1 MAASPAAPRDP
12 LALPPVPP
20 PAPATHPW
28 RDRIVAALFAL
39 AVALPGLALVATWSR
54 TTTRFENRPT
64 APWPAWSTAA
74 TKPRDFTAAFERAF
88 ADRFG
93 GRDAL
98 IRLHHG
104 VKAVA
109 FGVSPVPNV
118 MLGREGWLYFLGEDG
133 KSLDRHFRGSEPFT
147 DREIDAL
154 VTELGRRRDFLAAR
168 GIGYVVAVVPDK
180 FTIYPEHLP
189 AGVAR
194 MPATP
199 LDRAAAALARDPR
212 MHFVDLRAPLAA
224 AKVKERL
231 YFLTDSHWNYNGA
244 VVGYEAIMRAVQR
257 ALDDQGRARL
267 PAIAAPPRPPYAA
280 GKDVYSGDLATMLGL
295 PRRFREP
302 DLAPLSKVLGEAAT
316 RCARRVDVPPE
327 PLLYPPAQDP
337 QAFECAT
344 PGLPRAVVYR
354 DSMAIPLVPLLAQN
368 FSRSLFMSS
377 RRLDPA
383 LIAREQPDVVIEE
396 LVERSLNAPA
406 AFPI

>member
-1 MAASPAAPRDP
+1 
-12 LALPPVPP
+12 
-20 PAPATHPW
+20 
-28 RDRIVAALFAL
+28 
-39 AVALPGLALVATWSR
+39 
-54 TTTRFENRPT
+54 
-64 APWPAWSTAA
+64 
-74 TKPRDFTAAFERAF
+74 
-88 ADRFG
+88 
-93 GRDAL
+93 
-98 IRLHHG
+98 
-104 VKAVA
+104 
-109 FGVSPVPNV
+109 
-118 MLGREGWLYFLGEDG
+118 
-133 KSLDRHFRGSEPFT
+133 
-147 DREIDAL
+147 
-154 VTELGRRRDFLAAR
+154 
-168 GIGYVVAVVPDK
+168 
-180 FTIYPEHLP
+180 
-189 AGVAR
+189 
-194 MPATP
+194 
-199 LDRAAAALARDPR
+199 

-224 AKVKERL
+224 AKAKERL

-267 PAIAAPPRPPYAA
+267 PAIAAPPRPPYVA

-316 RCARRVDVPPE
+316 RCARGVDVPRE
-327 PLLYPPAQDP
+327 PALYPPAQDP